1 MYLIYLI
8 LSLLLIIGFR
18 YFFFQSIS
26 ENYKIDQKFYD
37 SEIFP
42 ILSTVHN
49 YDIKNEVHRKL
60 QTDLSGNWVD
70 WPEDE
75 LYTNAKVDGNWK
87 ILPFFAFNT
96 WCNSNCKK
104 FPEITTFLKTI
115 PNLRNATLSKLSP
128 RTSLKPHCGW
138 ASNSNYVLRCHYG
151 IILPEN
157 QNESFIAVQEDIND
171 QVDTLC
177 HKPNEWII
185 FDDAKLHYAVNN
197 SNIDRIVLII
207 DLDRPE
213 YVKKGNSQS
222 VESGE
227 IYDILNEIKK
237 TNIDE

>member
-1 MYLIYLI
+1 MYIIYYFIVVLFIIGYLIYI
-8 LSLLLIIGFR
+8 SH
-18 YFFFQSIS
+18 IS
-26 ENYKIDQKFYD
+26 ENGKIDQKFYNSD
-37 SEIFP
+37 IFP

-49 YDIKNEVHRKL
+49 YAITNEVQRKL
-60 QTDLSGNWVD
+60 QTDLSDNWVD

-75 LYTNAKVDGNWK
+75 LYTNLKVDGNWK
-87 ILPFFAFNT
+87 IIPFFAFNT
-96 WCNSNCKK
+96 WCSSNCKK

-128 RTSLKPHCGW
+128 YTSLKPHCGW

-151 IILPEN
+151 LILPEN
-157 QNESFIAVQEDIND
+157 PKESYIAVQENTYDK
-171 QVDTLC
+171 VDTIS
-177 HKPNEWII
+177 HKQNDWII

-197 SNIDRIVLII
+197 SNRDRIVLII

-213 YVKKGNSQS
+213 YVKKGYSQS
-222 VESGE
+222 LESGE